1 MGDVGESTSLAY
13 DDLRDWIKALEKHG
27 ELRRIREEVSPELEI
42 TEITDRVSKIGSHP
56 FRKERGKDGARE
68 DYAPGGPALLF
79 ENVKGHP
86 GHKVLINQ
94 FGSERR
100 MALALGV
107 DRIDDIAERIHA
119 LMNVKPPSGGFLDK
133 LKLLPQLAELGN
145 IFPKTVSAKDAPC
158 KEVIRRDN
166 FDLDFFPILKCWPHD
181 GGRFITLPCVHTR
194 DPRNGKRNIGMYRMQ
209 VYDGQTTGMH
219 WQRQKIAA
227 EHYREALRAAAA
239 AGAESDPALNASA
252 ARVAMMAESAG
263 GAVTIPEQPAGAIP
277 QLALGNLKGSRLEVA
292 VAIGTDPATT
302 FSAIVPAPPEVEE
315 FLIAGFLRGKP
326 VEIVKCETV
335 DLEVPAHAE
344 IILEGYV
351 ELGELRSEGPFGDHT
366 GFYTLPDDYPVF
378 HLTCITHRK
387 DPIYAA
393 TIVGKPPME
402 DAWMG
407 HAVARIFLPAMK
419 MTIPELVDI
428 NLPVE
433 AVFHN
438 LMIVSIKKSY
448 PGHARKVMN
457 AIWSLGQA
465 MFTKCIIVV
474 DEDCD
479 VQDIP
484 EVVLRVA
491 NNIDPERDI
500 QFMLGPVDSLD
511 HSSRLPNYGSKM
523 GVDATRKWKA
533 EGFER
538 PWPAMIEMDRA
549 TKAKIDAMWAKL
561 GL

>member
-1 MGDVGESTSLAY
+1 MAY
-13 DDLRDWIKALEKHG
+13 YDLRDWIKTLEKHG
-27 ELRRIREEVSPELEI
+27 ELKRIREEVSPELEI
-42 TEITDRVSKIGSHP
+42 TEITDRVSKIGS
-56 FRKERGKDGARE
+56 RGGTGSQAGAQESATKEN
-68 DYAPGGPALLF
+68 YAPGGPALLF

-86 GHKVLINQ
+86 GHSVLINQ

-107 DRIDDIAERIHA
+107 ASIDEIAERISG
-119 LMNVKPPSGGFLDK
+119 LMNVKAPEGLLDK
-133 LKLLPQLAELGN
+133 LKMLPQLGALASA
-145 IFPKTVSAKDAPC
+145 FPKTVSAKDAPC
-158 KEVIRRDN
+158 KEVIRREK
-166 FDLDFFPILKCWPHD
+166 FDLNYFPILKCWPHD

-194 DPRNGKRNIGMYRMQ
+194 DPRTGKRNIGMYRMQ

-219 WQRQKIAA
+219 WQRQKVAA
-227 EHYREALRAAAA
+227 EHYREAMRNAAT
-239 AGAESDPALNASA
+239 AGAEADPTLSAST

-263 GAVTIPEQPAGAIP
+263 GAVSIPDGAIGGMP
-277 QLALGNLKGSRLEVA
+277 QISLGNLKGSRLEVA

-302 FSAIVPAPPEVEE
+302 FAAIVPAPPEVEE

-335 DLEVPAHAE
+335 DVEVPAHAE
-344 IILEGYV
+344 IVLEGYV
-351 ELGELRSEGPFGDHT
+351 ELGELRAEGPFGDHT
-366 GFYTLPDDYPVF
+366 GFYTLEDEYPVL

-407 HAVARIFLPAMK
+407 KAVERIFLPAMK

-428 NLPVE
+428 HLPVE

-438 LMIVSIKKSY
+438 LMIVSIRKSY
-448 PGHARKVMN
+448 PGQARKVMN

-479 VQDIP
+479 VQNIG

-500 QFMLGPVDSLD
+500 QFTLGPVDSLD
-511 HSSRLPNYGSKM
+511 HASRLPNYGSKM

-549 TKAKIDAMWAKL
+549 TKAKVDVMWAKL

>member
-1 MGDVGESTSLAY
+1 MRYGFYHWEQALAY
-13 DDLRDWIKALEKHG
+13 DDLRDWIKTLEKHG
-27 ELRRIREEVSPELEI
+27 ELKRIREAVSPELEI
-42 TEITDRVSKIGSHP
+42 TEITDRVSKIGSRADSP
-56 FRKERGKDGARE
+56 ATAPSQN
-68 DYAPGGPALLF
+68 YAPGGPALLF
-79 ENVKGHP
+79 ENIAGHP
-86 GHKVLINQ
+86 GQRVFINQ

-107 DRIDDIAERIHA
+107 DRIDEIAERITG
-119 LMNVKPPSGGFLDK
+119 LLNMKPPGEGLLDK
-133 LKLLPQLAELGN
+133 LKMLPQLGA
-145 IFPKTVSAKDAPC
+145 ITSAFPKTVAAKDAPC

-166 FDLDFFPILKCWPHD
+166 FDLNFFPILKCWPHD

-194 DPRNGKRNIGMYRMQ
+194 DPRSGKRNIGMYRMQ
-209 VYDGQTTGMH
+209 VYDGRTTGMH
-219 WQRQKIAA
+219 WQRQKVAA
-227 EHYREALRAAAA
+227 EHYREALRNAASENSS
-239 AGAESDPALNASA
+239 GNPLP
-252 ARVAMMAESAG
+252 ARVNIMAESAG
-263 GAVTIPEQPAGAIP
+263 GAVTIPTGPAGGPP
-277 QLALGNLKGSRLEVA
+277 QISLGKLKGSRLEVA

-302 FSAIVPAPPEVEE
+302 FAAIVPAPPEVEE
-315 FLIAGFLRGKP
+315 FLVAGFLRGKP

-335 DLEVPAHAE
+335 DLEVPAHSE

-351 ELGELRSEGPFGDHT
+351 ELGELRPEGPFGDHT
-366 GFYTLPDDYPVF
+366 GFYTLEDEYPVF
-378 HLTCITHRK
+378 HITCMTHRR

-407 HAVARIFLPAMK
+407 RAVERIFLPAMK

-428 NLPVE
+428 HLPVE

-438 LMIVSIKKSY
+438 LMIISIKKSY
-448 PGHARKVMN
+448 PGQARKVMS

-479 VQDIP
+479 VQNIP
-484 EVVLRVA
+484 DVVLRVA

-500 QFMLGPVDSLD
+500 QFTLGPVDSLD
-511 HSSRLPNYGSKM
+511 HASRLPNYGSKM
-523 GVDATRKWKA
+523 GIDATRKWKA
-533 EGFER
+533 EGFDR
-538 PWPAMIEMDRA
+538 PWPAMIEMDSA
-549 TKAKIDAMWAKL
+549 TKGKIDALWLKL